1 MADTMGK
8 VIKCKAAVVWEAK
21 KPLTLEDIEVAL
33 PKENKVR
40 VKILTTAICHTDAY
54 TTDAN
59 DPEGT
64 FPCILGHEGAGI
76 VESDRVIPLYILS
89 MEFVN
94 FVCLQKQNV
103 HSKIRLT
110 QGQGKMPDNTSR
122 FTCKGNSLILHN
134 EISTSTVSC
143 IFTKSCT
150 SHKMVQGVSLASKT
164 RSIIRHFTLTLS
176 KSNFTMYIL
185 FLETNKIYKLH
196 TEDPG
201 WNSLTFEPTLS
212 TIPAPSWPKIQGKV
226 PSGSLASV
234 VYASNFYSNFHFP
247 LVELLQYLQ
256 VLKVSL
262 PPKQRLPYI

>member
-21 KPLTLEDIEVAL
+21 KPLTLEDIEVAP
-33 PKENKVR
+33 PKENE
-40 VKILTTAICHTDAY
+40 TICHTDAY

-122 FTCKGNSLILHN
+122 FTCKGNSLYHFMGCTTFSYFKGFYKFILHN

-234 VYASNFYSNFHFP
+234 VATSISSSVKGFFASQTTAALH
-247 LVELLQYLQ
+247 L
-256 VLKVSL
+256 
-262 PPKQRLPYI
+262 IT